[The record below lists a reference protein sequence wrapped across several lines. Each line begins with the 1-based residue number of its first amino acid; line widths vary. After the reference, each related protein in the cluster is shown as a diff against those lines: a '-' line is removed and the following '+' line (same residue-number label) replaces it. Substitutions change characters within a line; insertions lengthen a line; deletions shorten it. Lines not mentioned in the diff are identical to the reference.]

1 MHLVLPNH
9 FKNVFSFQL
18 SLSSKLS
25 LLLVEKVSL
34 FYKKIL
40 VSKGKVFQNSL
51 NIFPFHK
58 ESNFN
63 PFLNSILFKL
73 YLWNGLKQVI
83 LQKVWHNRFRKTKV
97 LIFHQQSGFQTKDLW
112 LSFVLKAFDF
122 ISRAK
127 FLLKFNLVL
136 KEKKICQ

>member
-73 YLWNGLKQVI
+73 YL
-83 LQKVWHNRFRKTKV
+83 
-97 LIFHQQSGFQTKDLW
+97 
-112 LSFVLKAFDF
+112 
-122 ISRAK
+122 
-127 FLLKFNLVL
+127 
-136 KEKKICQ
+136 